1 VFKNRPERSVLYK
14 AIAVGDIK
22 VFLPVQIKLK
32 LSHQLLLLVI
42 VPVVFELI
50 IGFML
55 YRSLQQSGEE
65 LRQEQHSRLLL
76 KKVNE
81 VRSDFLWAYQAC
93 NEYVFSNG
101 ADTEKLNLYLKHA
114 WAAAKHVSELKTFA
128 CGDKDSE
135 TKIEAV
141 EILTRSIKKE
151 TDIFLQQFR
160 LGDVMSF
167 VMTGNK
173 IKKYAVV
180 SGDILNEMIE
190 KQLALLD
197 AYAERKSKERIEQS
211 NLVLILVLS
220 TGALFSAAAALLSL
234 RISKRFDVLID
245 NAQRLAAG
253 MELNPPLEGQSE
265 LEVLDREF
273 RRMSQE
279 LENTLRKQ
287 RAIVENAADVICS
300 LNHSLAFSEM
310 STAALAVWGYKP
322 EDLIG
327 KRVASIVHEDD
338 VERTTKAFEAAQRA
352 PLDSFENR
360 VVRSDG
366 TVVDTRWSV
375 RYVEQERSLVCVAH
389 DISQRKQL
397 ERMKQEF
404 VAIVSHDLRSPLTS
418 INMRLGTLA
427 GGMHGDLPAPALK
440 IISTIEGSVVRLIG
454 LINDLLDVEKLESGA
469 WDMRFE
475 KKSLLGTIEVAAE
488 SLFALAEKKHVEI
501 VLPDDDTM
509 LNADHERITQVL
521 ANIISNAIKFA
532 PENSKV
538 VVDQKVEDGN
548 LEVRISD
555 SGPGILEEER
565 ALVFD
570 RFRQSKRDQG
580 KKSGSGL
587 GLAICAS
594 IIKEHGGQIGV
605 DSNNGKGSTFWFKIP
620 VDGIAK
626 A

>member
-1 VFKNRPERSVLYK
+1 M
-14 AIAVGDIK
+14 
-22 VFLPVQIKLK
+22 QIKLK

-81 VRSDFLWAYQAC
+81 VRSDFLWGYQAC

-101 ADTEKLNLYLKHA
+101 ADTSKLDLYLKHA
-114 WAAAKHVSELKTFA
+114 WDAAKHVSELKA
-128 CGDKDSE
+128 YARGDKDSE

-141 EILTRSIKKE
+141 EILTKRIKVD
-151 TDIFLQQFR
+151 TDIFLRQYKMGNV
-160 LGDVMSF
+160 LGF
-167 VMTGNK
+167 VATGNK
-173 IKKYAVV
+173 LKKYSVV
-180 SGDILNEMIE
+180 SSDILNEMIE

-197 AYAERKSKERIEQS
+197 EYADRKSKERIEQS
-211 NLVLILVLS
+211 NLVLILVLF

-234 RISKRFDVLID
+234 RISKRFNVLID

-253 MELNPPLEGQSE
+253 MELNPPLKGESE
-265 LEVLDREF
+265 LEILDQEF
-273 RRMSQE
+273 RRMSME

-300 LNHSLAFSEM
+300 MNTSLAFSEM

-322 EDLIG
+322 EELIG
-327 KRVASIVHEDD
+327 KRVAAIVHEDD

-360 VVRSDG
+360 IVRSDG
-366 TVVDTRWSV
+366 SVVDTRWSV

-469 WDMRFE
+469 WDMRYE
-475 KKSLLGTIEVAAE
+475 ERSLLSTMEVAAE
-488 SLFALAEKKHVEI
+488 SLLALGEKKHVEI
-501 VLPDDDTM
+501 VLPENDVVVA
-509 LNADHERITQVL
+509 ADHERITQVL
-521 ANIISNAIKFA
+521 ANIISNAIKFS

-538 VVDQKVEDGN
+538 VVEQQISDGY

-555 SGPGILEEER
+555 NGPGILEEER

-570 RFRQSKRDQG
+570 RFRQSKRDSG

-587 GLAICAS
+587 GLAICAA
-594 IIKEHGGQIGV
+594 IVKEHRGQIGV
-605 DSNNGKGSTFWFKIP
+605 DSNNGKGSTFWFRLP
-620 VDGIAK
+620 AEGVVRG
-626 A
+626 

>member
-1 VFKNRPERSVLYK
+1 M
-14 AIAVGDIK
+14 
-22 VFLPVQIKLK
+22 QIKLK

-50 IGFML
+50 IGFLL

-81 VRSDFLWAYQAC
+81 VRSDFLWGYQAC

-101 ADTEKLNLYLKHA
+101 QDTGKLNQYLKHA
-114 WAAAKHVSELKTFA
+114 WAAAKHVSELKAFA
-128 CGDKDSE
+128 RGDKDSE

-141 EILTRSIKKE
+141 EILTKRIKVD
-151 TDIFLQQFR
+151 TDLFLRQFKM
-160 LGDVMSF
+160 GNVMGF
-167 VMTGNK
+167 VATGNQL
-173 IKKYAVV
+173 KKYSVV

-197 AYAERKSKERIEQS
+197 EYAERKSKERIEQS
-211 NLVLILVLS
+211 NLVLILVLCF
-220 TGALFSAAAALLSL
+220 GAAFSIAAVLLSL

-253 MELNPPLEGQSE
+253 MELNPPLKGQSE
-265 LEVLDREF
+265 MEILDQEF
-273 RRMSQE
+273 RRMSSE

-300 LNHSLAFSEM
+300 MNHSLAFSEM
-310 STAALAVWGYKP
+310 STAARAVWGYEP
-322 EDLIG
+322 EELIG
-327 KRVASIVHEDD
+327 KRIASIVHEED
-338 VERTTKAFEAAQRA
+338 VERTTKALEGAQRA

-360 VVRSDG
+360 VVRNDG
-366 TVVDTRWSV
+366 SVVDTRWSV

-427 GGMHGDLPAPALK
+427 GGMHGELPPAALK

-469 WDMRFE
+469 WDMRYE
-475 KKSLLGTIEVAAE
+475 ERSLLSTMEVATE
-488 SLFALAEKKHVEI
+488 ALLALGEKKHVEI
-501 VLPDDDTM
+501 VLPKEDVVVK
-509 LNADHERITQVL
+509 ADHERITQVL
-521 ANIISNAIKFA
+521 ANIISNAIKFS
-532 PENSKV
+532 PENGQV
-538 VVDQKVEDGN
+538 VVEQKVSDGY
-548 LEVRISD
+548 LEVRVSD
-555 SGPGILEEER
+555 NGPGILEEER

-570 RFRQSKRDQG
+570 RFRQSKRDRD

-605 DSNNGKGSTFWFKIP
+605 DSNNGNGSTFWFKIP
-620 VDGIAK
+620 VGRDA
-626 A
+626 